1 MRQNQKRPLA
11 PDVIGKLEDA
21 ELVQRAL
28 KREGGAFRTIME
40 KYNQRLYRIARG
52 ILRNDAEAEDVV
64 QEAYVSAFTHLDSF
78 RGDSSLPTWLAR
90 ITMNEALGRL
100 RAQRPTVDI
109 VKFEAHRTAAE
120 IIQFPLTSKSDDPER
135 TMAQRQILQLVEQ
148 ATDNLPEVYRIV
160 FITRVIEGMSV
171 EDTAEILGIRPET
184 VKTRLHRARRLI
196 REQLDKQIGPVLM
209 DAFPFA
215 GRRCERVTA
224 TVLNRLG
231 LSG

>member
-11 PDVIGKLEDA
+11 PDVIGKLHDA
-21 ELVQRAL
+21 QLVQRAL
-28 KREGGAFRTIME
+28 GRECGAFRTIMQ

-64 QEAYVSAFTHLDSF
+64 QEAYVSAFTHLESF
-78 RGDSSLPTWLAR
+78 RGDSSLQTWLAR

-100 RAQRPTVDI
+100 RARHPTVDTTEI
-109 VKFEAHRTAAE
+109 ETHRTAAE
-120 IIQFPLTSKSDDPER
+120 IIQFPLTSRSDDPER
-135 TMAQRQILQLVEQ
+135 TIAQRQILQLVEQ

-171 EDTAEILGIRPET
+171 EATAEILGIRPET
-184 VKTRLHRARRLI
+184 VKTRLHRARRLV

-215 GRRCERVTA
+215 GRRCERLTA
-224 TVLNRLG
+224 AVLNRLG
-231 LSG
+231 LPA